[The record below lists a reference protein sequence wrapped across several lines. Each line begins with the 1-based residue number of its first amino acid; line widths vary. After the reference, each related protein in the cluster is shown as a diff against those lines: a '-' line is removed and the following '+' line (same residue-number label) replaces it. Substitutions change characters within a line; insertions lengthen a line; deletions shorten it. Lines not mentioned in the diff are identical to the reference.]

1 MFSDKSEAKS
11 LAWICIWIS
20 TIFDWILL
28 LFFSF
33 RVKDNP
39 SLQEE
44 ILNQSD
50 QNEIAQWNVV
60 ISETTVTVSVP
71 TEQAPSVTQ
80 PATETQPVV
89 SIPAP
94 QNTNTTEV
102 QPGDIQQPTVEN
114 PAPSESQS
122 PQS

>member
-1 MFSDKSEAKS
+1 MVM
-11 LAWICIWIS
+11 
-20 TIFDWILL
+20 
-28 LFFSF
+28 
-33 RVKDNP
+33 R
-39 SLQEE
+39 
-44 ILNQSD
+44 

-71 TEQAPSVTQ
+71 SEQSPSVAQPTTETH

-102 QPGDIQQPTVEN
+102 QPGDVQQPTVEN